1 MAERTTRS
9 GSRRKTAGGEPAPAG
24 SSAGTAVGAA
34 PEGGNAPPP
43 TVVMGDNPL
52 NNAQV
57 RTFLKGMCRK
67 LKELAAQSAEINAE
81 RRALYE
87 AAEARGLNRHAVR
100 QAFAYEKLSEEQR
113 DGYDRSL
120 DAARSAVG
128 LPIQTALALDV
139 DDNGEGAP
147 TDESAAGNA
156 ENGAPEVT
164 H

>member
-9 GSRRKTAGGEPAPAG
+9 GSRRKNAGGEPAPTG
-24 SSAGTAVGAA
+24 SSAGAAVGAA
-34 PEGGNAPPP
+34 PEGGNAPPL
-43 TVVMGDNPL
+43 TAVMGDNPL
-52 NNAQV
+52 NNVQV
-57 RTFLKGMCRK
+57 RTFLKGMCRQ
-67 LKELAAQSAEINAE
+67 LKELAAESAEINAK
-81 RRALYE
+81 RRALFE

-147 TDESAAGNA
+147 ADESADGNA